1 MIKKFEQFLCES
13 NINVSNYT
21 HNKKTYYTELIM
33 DLAHECDL
41 YNIEFVKSRGG
52 KIKFDEVQSL
62 YFYKEDNSKDEVT
75 LDVIALEVRQE
86 EERDSRV
93 TTSKTENGEYLVA
106 ITVDEDEIPVDVE
119 TCTIYT
125 ALDINDILNSYY

>member
-1 MIKKFEQFLCES
+1 MIKNFEQFLNES
-13 NINVSNYT
+13 NIKVSNYI
-21 HNKKTYYTELIM
+21 HNNKTYYSELIF

-41 YNIEFVKSRGG
+41 YNIEFVKSQGG
-52 KIKFDEVQSL
+52 KIKFDEVKSL
-62 YFYKEDNSKDEVT
+62 YFYKDDNSKDEVT

-93 TTSKTENGEYLVA
+93 TTSKNEKGEYLVA
-106 ITVDEDEIPVDVE
+106 ITADEDEIPVDVE

-125 ALDINDILNSYY
+125 ALDINNILNSYY

>member
-1 MIKKFEQFLCES
+1 MIKNFEQFLCES

-21 HNKKTYYTELIM
+21 HNKKTHYTELIF

-52 KIKFDEVQSL
+52 KIKFDKVESL
-62 YFYKEDNSKDEVT
+62 YFYKDDNSKDEVT
-75 LDVIALEVRQE
+75 LDVIALEVKQE
-86 EERDSRV
+86 EYEDEAV
-93 TTSKTENGEYLVA
+93 TTSKNEKGEYLVA
-106 ITVDEDEIPVDVE
+106 ITTDDEEMPIDIE

-125 ALDINDILNSYY
+125 TLDINDILNSYY